1 MSNNKLL
8 AYKRQLNEAEQGQLA
23 EMIKGAGY
31 LGLLEYMVSFA
42 MADADNANE
51 DIVLG
56 LNEANALGLFAEEL
70 NTVFQDYKS

>member
-1 MSNNKLL
+1 MTNKLL
-8 AYKRQLNEAEQGQLA
+8 EYKRQLTDVEQGQLA

-56 LNEANALGLFAEEL
+56 HDEMHELASFAEEL
-70 NTVFQDYKS
+70 NIVFQDYKP